1 MHWKAL
7 NRLINNIS
15 INIIFVLFRYEFAQ
29 FHWHVG
35 SVSTQGSE
43 HTIDGKEYPAEL
55 HFVHFNKK
63 YGDIGTAVSKSDGL
77 AVLGFFYEVRI
88 LVNK

>member
-1 MHWKAL
+1 MFH
-7 NRLINNIS
+7 NIS